1 MSLRLETLTRGPAM
15 DRLLESLADLRI
27 EVFRDWPYL
36 YDGSR
41 DYEAWYLARF
51 AAADGAVLVAAFDGD
66 DLVGAST
73 GLPLAAEHA
82 DLAAPLAA
90 AGFPVAQLYYGA
102 ETILRRQ
109 YRGQG
114 LYRRF
119 FAAREAHAAS
129 RGGFSQLVFCGV
141 VRPADH
147 PLKPAG
153 AAALDPIWRRFGYRR
168 LDGVTAGFPWKDVD
182 RAEETVKPMQFWCKP
197 LGVGLPQVSQ
207 PGRP

>member
-1 MSLRLETLTRGPAM
+1 MSLRLESLTRGPAL
-15 DRLLESLADLRI
+15 DRLLDPLADLRI

-51 AAADGAVLVAAFDGD
+51 AAAEGAVLVAAFDGD

-82 DLAAPLAA
+82 DFAAPLAA
-90 AGFPVAQLYYGA
+90 AGHPVGEIYYGS
-102 ETILRRQ
+102 ETILRRR
-109 YRGQG
+109 YRGRG

-119 FAAREAHAAS
+119 FAGREAHAAAL
-129 RGGFSQLVFCGV
+129 GGFTDLVFCGV
-141 VRPADH
+141 VRPDDH
-147 PLKPAG
+147 PLKPAD
-153 AAALDPIWRRFGYRR
+153 ARALDPIWRRFGYRR

-182 RAEETVKPMQFWCKP
+182 RADETVKPMQFWIKP
-197 LGVGLPQVSQ
+197 LELRR
-207 PGRP
+207 PGPP

>member
-1 MSLRLETLTRGPAM
+1 MSVRLEVLPRGPAL
-15 DRLLESLADLRI
+15 DRLLDPLADLRI

-51 AAADGAVLVAAFDGD
+51 AAAEGAILVAAFDGD
-66 DLVGAST
+66 ELVGAST
-73 GLPLAAEHA
+73 GLPLAGEHA
-82 DLAAPLAA
+82 DFTAPFTAR
-90 AGFPVAQLYYGA
+90 GFELDRLYYGA
-102 ETILRRQ
+102 ETVLRRR

-119 FAAREAHAAS
+119 FERREAHARS
-129 RGGFSQLVFCGV
+129 LGSFEHLVFCGV

-153 AAALDPIWRRFGYRR
+153 AVPLDPVWRRFGYAPME
-168 LDGVTAGFPWKDVD
+168 GVTARFPWKDVD
-182 RAEETVKPMQFWCKP
+182 QDGETEKTMQFWIKP
-197 LGVGLPQVSQ
+197 LAD
-207 PGRP
+207 